1 MYAYLNLEVSE
12 APEYS
17 YLADFFLHAYW
28 QISRARRYEQ
38 GIPLP
43 LSLRDVADF
52 ADYESL
58 PVSRRL
64 FYRVVFA
71 IDDVALESVRR

>member
-1 MYAYLNLEVSE
+1 MNLELPK

-17 YLADFFLHAYW
+17 YLADFFLQAYL

-52 ADYESL
+52 ADHENL

-64 FYRVVFA
+64 FHQVVFA
-71 IDDVALESVRR
+71 IDDVALESVSR